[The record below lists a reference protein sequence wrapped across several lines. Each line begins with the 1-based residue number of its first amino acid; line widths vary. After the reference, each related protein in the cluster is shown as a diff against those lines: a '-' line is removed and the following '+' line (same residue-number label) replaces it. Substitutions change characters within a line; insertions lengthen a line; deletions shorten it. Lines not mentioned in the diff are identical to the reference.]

1 MRTDTKDLVVDTIR
15 RSLSKFREAF
25 EIKFITLDILYVQVQ
40 KYLNLRQKYM
50 TVKEFFM
57 RLNALIGYALGVA
70 YIEKGKINI
79 FIIKLGSNIAKDMLY
94 YMKAFGRA
102 QRLDIAKMRGPTKV

>member
-1 MRTDTKDLVVDTIR
+1 M
-15 RSLSKFREAF
+15 
-25 EIKFITLDILYVQVQ
+25 
-40 KYLNLRQKYM
+40 
-50 TVKEFFM
+50 KEFFM

-102 QRLDIAKMRGPTKV
+102 